1 MYLNRMYKNAY
12 VKEKLRLSHTENF
25 VYDISEY
32 LIERDRFDLVIKFQ
46 ISTGETM

>member
-12 VKEKLRLSHTENF
+12 VKEKLRRSHTENF

-46 ISTGETM
+46 ISNGETM